1 MTFLLASSSLLKL
14 PKMQATS
21 QQSCIYT
28 PWNLPKKTCSKPLC
42 GFADPFFVYV
52 LNQACCNVP
61 LKSSNFFWQYQKK
74 VTMISFHSHPNLED
88 LVNMLSY
95 LRTFESW
102 LIVTALGKSSTSVI
116 KLLLFWC
123 QWKWWTSQ
131 NLVNLSTQSVINKWE
146 GLRRLKGKK
155 KWFAY
160 IIGLLILHQFCYSLL
175 YDKVDVRPR

>member
-1 MTFLLASSSLLKL
+1 MTFLLASTSSLLKL
-14 PKMQATS
+14 PKMQATP

-52 LNQACCNVP
+52 PNQAFCNVP

-102 LIVTALGKSSTSVI
+102 LIITALGKRSTSVI
-116 KLLLFWC
+116 KLLLFWSMSV
-123 QWKWWTSQ
+123 KVVDLTKFSE
-131 NLVNLSTQSVINKWE
+131 LVYAERNKQM
-146 GLRRLKGKK
+146 GRFKTLKRKK
-155 KWFAY
+155 KND
-160 IIGLLILHQFCYSLL
+160 LLI
-175 YDKVDVRPR
+175 